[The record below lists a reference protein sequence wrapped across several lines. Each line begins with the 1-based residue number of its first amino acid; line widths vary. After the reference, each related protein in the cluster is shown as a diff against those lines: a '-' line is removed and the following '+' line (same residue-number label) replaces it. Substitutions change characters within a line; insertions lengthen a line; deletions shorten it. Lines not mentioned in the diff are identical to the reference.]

1 MSQYKRECKR
11 CSTPSQ
17 SRSGFVPCFYPL
29 GFVCLDMAV
38 VECASSFLPVTS
50 TMVDL
55 INNCDTSTMNES
67 IQVSKLPVRLSL
79 SFIYSFA

>member
-1 MSQYKRECKR
+1 MSQCKRECKR

-55 INNCDTSTMNES
+55 INNCDTMKES

-79 SFIYSFA
+79 SFIYSFT